1 MKKMTT
7 ATTTKDYYCSQ
18 KFWWLSIDIEKLST
32 QSCCAASPHKI
43 DLASLTTNPGQLFNS
58 PALLEERKQMLANI
72 PVKSC
77 DVCWRAE
84 SQNISSRRT
93 QLGSEDKT
101 HLNINSTPEI
111 LNIMVGS
118 DCNLTCVYCCKQ
130 YSTAWFADINT
141 NGTYLI
147 DGVDDRFTINNK
159 DRVLNQLSQ
168 KDLNKSINGIKII
181 DEIQLICSQSN
192 IKQIDI
198 SGGEPFL
205 YLYLRDLIKIL
216 PSDVQVVIFTG
227 LGVDEKRFLKEINFL
242 SEFKNVTVS
251 ISAESIGNT
260 YEFIRAGNS
269 WNRFEKNLNTLQQH
283 HINYKFSSVLCNLS
297 VLNFEK
303 FVQYIGD
310 TAVSYVPCY
319 DPDYLAINVMD
330 DASKDVI
337 YNNMNNLSINAQNII
352 KGIIEL
358 PPTENQRN
366 NLKIY
371 LTEFARRRNLTLD
384 IFPKTFI
391 NWINY
396 VV

>member
-1 MKKMTT
+1 MTT

-43 DLASLTTNPGQLFNS
+43 DVASLTTNPGQLFNS
-58 PALLEERKQMLANI
+58 PELLAERKQMLANI

-77 DVCWRAE
+77 DVCWRSE

-130 YSTAWFADINT
+130 YSTAWFNDINT
-141 NGTYLI
+141 NGPYLI
-147 DGVDDRFTINNK
+147 DSADNRFTINNK
-159 DRVLNQLSQ
+159 DRVLNQLTQ
-168 KDLNKSINGIKII
+168 KDLRQSVNGNKII

-192 IKQIDI
+192 IKKIDI

-205 YLYLRDLIKIL
+205 YLYLIDLIKVL
-216 PSDVQVVIFTG
+216 PSDVQVEIFTG
-227 LGVDEKRFLKEINFL
+227 LGVDEKRFSKQVGLL

-269 WNRFEKNLNTLQQH
+269 WDRFEKNLNTLQQH
-283 HINYKFSSVLCNLS
+283 HINYNFSSVLCNLS
-297 VLNFEK
+297 VLNFQN
-303 FVQYIGD
+303 FVQYIGN
-310 TAVSYVPCY
+310 TSISYVPCY

-330 DASKDVI
+330 DASKDII
-337 YNNMNNLSINAQNII
+337 YTNMSNLPINAQNII
-352 KGIIEL
+352 KSIIEM

-366 NLKIY
+366 NLRIY
-371 LTEFARRRNLTLD
+371 LTDFAKRRNLSLD